1 MATTEKL
8 YTIGSEGDDILD
20 LQALLGVTESG
31 VYDDATKNAV
41 TQYQTQ
47 NGLTVDGVVGDETL
61 SSLLGSGASTTPET
75 SQLQPTMVSPVPD
88 TTAQPTTQLAATPA
102 ISPQSALSITLPGIS
117 DATRQALS
125 EMLSTGYTPSATV
138 EAALKELNDIMEN
151 EPADFSSKWS
161 TQIDAIMDKIMNRD
175 AFSYD
180 FSTDPTY
187 NTYKDIYQRQ
197 GRMSMMDTVGQSSAL
212 TGGYGNSWAQTA
224 GQQAYNQSLQSL
236 NNIVPELQA
245 QALTQYNAEGQRL
258 QDAYGLMSNERA
270 QDLGEYQQ
278 GYNEWANSRDFAQG
292 QYATKQQYDYND
304 YASRAAYLQSLAQQE
319 NSQYNANKEYAY
331 NTAMSMLQSGLMP
344 SDEML
349 VAAGLSKADAKAI
362 KKANTRSSGRSSSSR
377 SSGYGTSSAPTA
389 SSTPSTLT
397 ADQLRAK
404 LAASSNNS
412 SSVMAGMDASGV
424 AASQRQAPKT
434 SSASSTTYANMS
446 AAQKAAYLDSLR
458 KRGLIK

>member
-20 LQALLGVTESG
+20 LQALLGVNESG

-61 SSLLGSGASTTPET
+61 SSLLGNSLSTTPET
-75 SQLQPTMVSPVPD
+75 SQLQPTMVSPVAD

-102 ISPQSALSITLPGIS
+102 VSAQSALSITLPGVS
-117 DATRQALS
+117 EATRQALS
-125 EMLSTGYTPSATV
+125 EMLNTGYTPSATV

-224 GQQAYNQSLQSL
+224 GQQAYNQSLQNL
-236 NNIVPELQA
+236 NNVVPELQA
-245 QALTQYNAEGQRL
+245 QAQSQYNAEGQQL
-258 QDAYGLMSNERA
+258 QDSYSLMSNERA
-270 QDLGEYQQ
+270 QDMSEYQQ
-278 GYNEWANSRDFAQG
+278 GYNEWAANRDTAQKTYADERNLDYD
-292 QYATKQQYDYND
+292 QYGNRLSYMQNL
-304 YASRAAYLQSLAQQE
+304 ASQE
-319 NSQYNANKEYAY
+319 TSQYNTDRDDARAL
-331 NTAMSMLQSGLMP
+331 AMQMVAMGNMP
-344 SDEML
+344 SDAIL
-349 VAAGLSKADAKAI
+349 AQAGFTKDDIKNLMIENRGAK
-362 KKANTRSSGRSSSSR
+362 SSSS
-377 SSGYGTSSAPTA
+377 SSGKSSSPAPATTPKPTAPTNA
-389 SSTPSTLT
+389 LRGDAARSARSTAANLYSNYIKTGRGPNWSKYSDAVKAEYRKLSSIT
-397 ADQLRAK
+397 K
-404 LAASSNNS
+404 
-412 SSVMAGMDASGV
+412 
-424 AASQRQAPKT
+424 
-434 SSASSTTYANMS
+434 
-446 AAQKAAYLDSLR
+446 
-458 KRGLIK
+458 

>member
-8 YTIGSEGDDILD
+8 YTIGSQGDDVLD

-41 TQYQTQ
+41 TKYQTQ

-61 SSLLGSGASTTPET
+61 NSILGSGAGTTQLQSTTP
-75 SQLQPTMVSPVPD
+75 
-88 TTAQPTTQLAATPA
+88 ATPA
-102 ISPQSALSITLPGIS
+102 PTSASTATTAAPASPLANFDASLINLPG
-117 DATRQALS
+117 LS
-125 EMLSTGYTPSATV
+125 EGTKRALNDMINTGYVPSAGT
-138 EAALKELNDIMEN
+138 EAALRELNDIIEN
-151 EPADFSSKWS
+151 EPAEFTSEWS
-161 TQIDAIMDKIMNRD
+161 AQIDAILEQITNRER
-175 AFSYD
+175 FSYD
-180 FSTDPTY
+180 YSTDPTY
-187 NTYKDIYQRQ
+187 AQYKDMYQRQ
-197 GRMSMMDTVGQSSAL
+197 GRSAMMDTMGQSAAL

-224 GQQAYNQSLQSL
+224 GQQAYNQSLQNL
-236 NNIVPELQA
+236 NNIVPELQSN
-245 QALTQYNAEGQRL
+245 ALTQYNAEGQRL

-424 AASQRQAPKT
+424 AASQQQAPKT

>member
-8 YTIGSEGDDILD
+8 YSLGAQGNDIKD
-20 LQALLGVTESG
+20 LQALLGVSESG
-31 VYDDATKNAV
+31 VYDDTTKTAV
-41 TQYQTQ
+41 TKYQQ
-47 NGLTVDGVVGDETL
+47 DNGLTVDGVVGDETL
-61 SSLLGSGASTTPET
+61 SSILGSGAGTTQLQSTTP
-75 SQLQPTMVSPVPD
+75 
-88 TTAQPTTQLAATPA
+88 ATPA
-102 ISPQSALSITLPGIS
+102 PTSASTATTAAPASPLANFDASLINLPG
-117 DATRQALS
+117 LS
-125 EMLSTGYTPSATV
+125 EGTKRALNDMINTGYVPSAGT
-138 EAALKELNDIMEN
+138 EAALRELNDIIEN
-151 EPADFSSKWS
+151 EPAEFTSEWS
-161 TQIDAIMDKIMNRD
+161 AQIDAILEQITNRER
-175 AFSYD
+175 FSYD
-180 FSTDPTY
+180 YSTDPTY
-187 NTYKDIYQRQ
+187 AQYKDMYQRQ
-197 GRMSMMDTVGQSSAL
+197 GRSAMMDTMGQSAAL

-224 GQQAYNQSLQSL
+224 GQQAYNQSLQNL
-236 NNIVPELQA
+236 NNIVPELQSN
-245 QALTQYNAEGQRL
+245 ALTQYNAEGQRL

-349 VAAGLSKADAKAI
+349 VAAGLSKKDAKAI

-412 SSVMAGMDASGV
+412 SSVMTGMDASGV

>member
-8 YTIGSEGDDILD
+8 YTIGSQGDDILD
-20 LQALLGVTESG
+20 LQALLGVNESG

-61 SSLLGSGASTTPET
+61 SSLLGSGASTTPEA

-125 EMLSTGYTPSATV
+125 EMLNTGYTPSATV

-187 NTYKDIYQRQ
+187 NTYKDLYQRQ

-224 GQQAYNQSLQSL
+224 GQQAYNQSL
-236 NNIVPELQA
+236 
-245 QALTQYNAEGQRL
+245 
-258 QDAYGLMSNERA
+258 
-270 QDLGEYQQ
+270 
-278 GYNEWANSRDFAQG
+278 
-292 QYATKQQYDYND
+292 
-304 YASRAAYLQSLAQQE
+304 
-319 NSQYNANKEYAY
+319 
-331 NTAMSMLQSGLMP
+331 
-344 SDEML
+344 
-349 VAAGLSKADAKAI
+349 
-362 KKANTRSSGRSSSSR
+362 
-377 SSGYGTSSAPTA
+377 
-389 SSTPSTLT
+389 
-397 ADQLRAK
+397 
-404 LAASSNNS
+404 
-412 SSVMAGMDASGV
+412 
-424 AASQRQAPKT
+424 
-434 SSASSTTYANMS
+434 
-446 AAQKAAYLDSLR
+446 
-458 KRGLIK
+458 

>member
-20 LQALLGVTESG
+20 LQALLGVNESG

-41 TQYQTQ
+41 TKYQQ
-47 NGLTVDGVVGDETL
+47 DNGLTVDGVVGDETL
-61 SSLLGSGASTTPET
+61 NSILGSGAGTTQLQSTTP
-75 SQLQPTMVSPVPD
+75 
-88 TTAQPTTQLAATPA
+88 ATPA
-102 ISPQSALSITLPGIS
+102 PTSASTATTAAPASPLANFDASLINLPG
-117 DATRQALS
+117 LS
-125 EMLSTGYTPSATV
+125 EGTKRALNDMINTGYVPSAGT
-138 EAALKELNDIMEN
+138 EAALRELNDIIEN
-151 EPADFSSKWS
+151 EPAEFTSEWS
-161 TQIDAIMDKIMNRD
+161 AQIDAILEQITNRER
-175 AFSYD
+175 FSYD
-180 FSTDPTY
+180 YSTDPTY
-187 NTYKDIYQRQ
+187 AQYKDMYQRQ
-197 GRMSMMDTVGQSSAL
+197 GRSAMMDTMGQSAAL

-224 GQQAYNQSLQSL
+224 GQQAYNQSLQNL
-236 NNIVPELQA
+236 NNIVPELQSN
-245 QALTQYNAEGQRL
+245 ALTQYNAEGQRL

-424 AASQRQAPKT
+424 AASQQQAPKT